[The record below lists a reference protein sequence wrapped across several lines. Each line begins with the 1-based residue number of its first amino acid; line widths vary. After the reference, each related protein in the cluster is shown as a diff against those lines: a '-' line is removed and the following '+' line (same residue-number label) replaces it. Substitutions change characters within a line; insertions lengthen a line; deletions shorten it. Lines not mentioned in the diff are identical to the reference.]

1 MRKWMKGIVIAGV
14 TLLFIGTAIT
24 ALAAAVGNVQEKSY
38 NSLAGY
44 HFNFGVMK
52 SIGNALRP
60 GRVQIRD
67 YDSDL
72 EPEEDWDYSDEF
84 NISEKNEMILVGS
97 YTNIAKI
104 EIEAERAAV
113 KIVENPEL
121 TNEIRVYMKE
131 DRYARIKTENDG
143 PNELSVDYS
152 FSYRGSSWSGRITGY
167 TEGIVEI
174 PSGYRFREAELKAKA
189 GYMEAGAISADD
201 LEAKVQAGEVRIGS
215 FRASNA
221 ELTVEAG
228 SITASGDFETYLETE
243 SKAGAVRVFLP
254 GSDRDYNFYLE
265 NAVGNVVIGESVYS
279 GLSNDKKINA
289 QSGKTVKI
297 DCAAG
302 SAEIQFTGGN

>member
-1 MRKWMKGIVIAGV
+1 M
-14 TLLFIGTAIT
+14 
-24 ALAAAVGNVQEKSY
+24 
-38 NSLAGY
+38 
-44 HFNFGVMK
+44 
-52 SIGNALRP
+52 
-60 GRVQIRD
+60 
-67 YDSDL
+67 
-72 EPEEDWDYSDEF
+72 
-84 NISEKNEMILVGS
+84 
-97 YTNIAKI
+97 
-104 EIEAERAAV
+104 
-113 KIVENPEL
+113 
-121 TNEIRVYMKE
+121 
-131 DRYARIKTENDG
+131 
-143 PNELSVDYS
+143 
-152 FSYRGSSWSGRITGY
+152 
-167 TEGIVEI
+167 EI

>member
-1 MRKWMKGIVIAGV
+1 
-14 TLLFIGTAIT
+14 
-24 ALAAAVGNVQEKSY
+24 
-38 NSLAGY
+38 
-44 HFNFGVMK
+44 MK

-72 EPEEDWDYSDEF
+72 EPEEDWDYSDDF
-84 NISEKNEMILVGS
+84 NISEKNEMMLVGS

>member
-72 EPEEDWDYSDEF
+72 EPEEDWDYSDDF
-84 NISEKNEMILVGS
+84 NISEKNEMMLVGS

-143 PNELSVDYS
+143 PNELSVDY
-152 FSYRGSSWSGRITGY
+152 
-167 TEGIVEI
+167 
-174 PSGYRFREAELKAKA
+174 
-189 GYMEAGAISADD
+189 
-201 LEAKVQAGEVRIGS
+201 
-215 FRASNA
+215 
-221 ELTVEAG
+221 
-228 SITASGDFETYLETE
+228 
-243 SKAGAVRVFLP
+243 
-254 GSDRDYNFYLE
+254 
-265 NAVGNVVIGESVYS
+265 
-279 GLSNDKKINA
+279 
-289 QSGKTVKI
+289 
-297 DCAAG
+297 
-302 SAEIQFTGGN
+302 

>member
-84 NISEKNEMILVGS
+84 NISEKNEMMLVGS

-143 PNELSVDYS
+143 PNELSVVIIFLQRLVMVRQNYRL
-152 FSYRGSSWSGRITGY
+152 YRGNRGN
-167 TEGIVEI
+167 
-174 PSGYRFREAELKAKA
+174 
-189 GYMEAGAISADD
+189 
-201 LEAKVQAGEVRIGS
+201 S
-215 FRASNA
+215 FRIP
-221 ELTVEAG
+221 V
-228 SITASGDFETYLETE
+228 
-243 SKAGAVRVFLP
+243 P
-254 GSDRDYNFYLE
+254 GSGAE
-265 NAVGNVVIGESVYS
+265 
-279 GLSNDKKINA
+279 
-289 QSGKTVKI
+289 GKSRI
-297 DCAAG
+297 Y
-302 SAEIQFTGGN
+302 GGRSHQRR